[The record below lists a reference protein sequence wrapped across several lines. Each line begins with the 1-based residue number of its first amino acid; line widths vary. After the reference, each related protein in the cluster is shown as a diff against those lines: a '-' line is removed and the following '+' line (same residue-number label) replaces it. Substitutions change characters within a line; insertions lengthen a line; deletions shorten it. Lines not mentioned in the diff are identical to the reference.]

1 MKKWNCHVCDRDFKD
16 SEEMD
21 AGICRKC
28 AKYTADIQSACAA
41 GPWRTD
47 VQNAPRDGSE
57 FLIGWHVGDKF
68 FSDIC
73 FIDKNGCKKTRC
85 CSDCCF
91 EPPTGQWVW
100 AVPNPPQVT
109 T

>member
-47 VQNAPRDGSE
+47 VDNAPRDGSDI
-57 FLIGWHVGDKF
+57 LGY
-68 FSDIC
+68 FSNFGNPVMRRSAWESQGGFWGGKDC
-73 FIDKNGCKKTRC
+73 FPGFAPDELLA
-85 CSDCCF
+85 F
-91 EPPTGQWVW
+91 